1 MLNLLLPL
9 AALVAQP
16 SSIPQQAPAQPPPVV
31 KINPLDK
38 VICRTDEGSGG
49 RLNRKKICM
58 TVREWQ
64 DQAQDSREATQRLQQ
79 MGQNVPH

>member
-1 MLNLLLPL
+1 MLNALLPL

-16 SSIPQQAPAQPPPVV
+16 SSTPQQAPAQPPPVV

-64 DQAQDSREATQRLQQ
+64 DQAQDSREATERLQL